1 MGKALDKSAQI
12 RCLEK
17 LYQYAKQIIRSN
29 RVYSPFLQ
37 AMAPKVFQ
45 NSQWL
50 PLVAEQED
58 CQWNKLERHL
68 QPFCS
73 LKETLMDSPQKKRR
87 AKHLVLCSPG
97 C

>member
-1 MGKALDKSAQI
+1 MHKFDALQN
-12 RCLEK
+12 CMYVE
-17 LYQYAKQIIRSN
+17 QIIRSN
-29 RVYSPFLQ
+29 GVDSPFLQ

-73 LKETLMDSPQKKRR
+73 LKETLMDSPKKN
-87 AKHLVLCSPG
+87 VLQNI
-97 C
+97 

>member
-1 MGKALDKSAQI
+1 MGKAL
-12 RCLEK
+12 EK
-17 LYQYAKQIIRSN
+17 MHKFDALQNCMYVEQIIRSN
-29 RVYSPFLQ
+29 WVDSPFLQ
-37 AMAPKVFQ
+37 ATAPKVFQ

-73 LKETLMDSPQKKRR
+73 LKETLMDSPKKPSC
-87 AKHLVLCSPG
+87 KTSNTM
-97 C
+97 

>member
-17 LYQYAKQIIRSN
+17 LYAFRANYQELN
-29 RVYSPFLQ
+29 GVDSPFLQ

-73 LKETLMDSPQKKRR
+73 LKETLMDSPKQN
-87 AKHLVLCSPG
+87 LLQNI
-97 C
+97 